1 MSFYVGFRHFI
12 LEYGSPEVV
21 IPVLIWYVTAIRSCD
36 VNILCY
42 GACSRIGFHYVVGHG
57 LDRVTPMLRIGD
69 PFRDTSQRDS
79 TSYLS
84 TYWHR
89 VTTNDLSDCGEQ
101 R

>member
-12 LEYGSPEVV
+12 LECGSPEVV
-21 IPVLIWYVTAIRSCD
+21 IPFLIWYVTAIRSCD
-36 VNILCY
+36 VYILWC
-42 GACSRIGFHYVVGHG
+42 
-57 LDRVTPMLRIGD
+57 MLC
-69 PFRDTSQRDS
+69 QRDS

-89 VTTNDLSDCGEQ
+89 ATTNDLSDCGEQ